1 MSEKAHVKYST
12 VQFINSE
19 NPVGGR
25 AYVVPIDHPNPYI
38 TNGET
43 AITSRIVDY
52 DETTGI
58 FETLSTIYIP
68 E

>member
-12 VQFINSE
+12 VQFLNGE
-19 NPVGGR
+19 NPIGGR
-25 AYVVPIDHPNPYI
+25 AYVVPVDHTSPYV
-38 TNGET
+38 TNGKT

-58 FETLSTIYIP
+58 FETLNTIYIP